1 MMTGQPAEILNGRR
15 AGLVAAQRYRLPFGR
30 QNWRGQAGGWQ
41 GAGIGSSIDFQ
52 DHRAYAPGDD
62 PRYIHWS
69 AYARTGQLTMKLYR
83 AEVAPTVDV
92 IADISASMTFAPE
105 KAARLESLMA
115 FCVESADRAGAPVR
129 VHAVNGRQ
137 VKVVP
142 VEAVRAGDWR
152 GRIAVTPGPGTA
164 PSALPWRAGA
174 MKIFISDLLYPGD
187 PAGVLAG
194 MAAGGGLS
202 LVLAPALAAEAA
214 APARGNVELIDCESG
229 AKRTQRIDAALAER
243 YREAYGRHF
252 ALWTEAARRRGVA
265 VARLAC
271 EGALVDVLAGEAR
284 TSGIVEVNT

>member
-1 MMTGQPAEILNGRR
+1 MTAAPAEILDARR

-30 QNWRGQAGGWQ
+30 QNWRGQPGGWQ

-83 AEVAPTVDV
+83 AEVSPMVDV
-92 IADISASMTFAPE
+92 IADVSGSMTFTSA
-105 KAARLESLMA
+105 KVSRLESLLA
-115 FCVESADRAGAPVR
+115 FCVESADRSGAPVR

-137 VKVVP
+137 VKMVP

-152 GRIAVTPGPGTA
+152 GRIAVTPGPGAA
-164 PSALPWRAGA
+164 PGALPWRAGA

-187 PAGVLAG
+187 PSGVLAA

-202 LVLAPALAAEAA
+202 MVLAPALASEAA
-214 APARGNVELIDCESG
+214 APARGNVELVDCESG
-229 AKRTQRIDAALAER
+229 LKRRQRIDAALAER
-243 YREAYGRHF
+243 YREAYARHF
-252 ALWTEAARRRGVA
+252 ALWIEAARRRGVA

-271 EGALVDVLAGEAR
+271 EGALVDVLGGEAR
-284 TSGIVEVNT
+284 TSGMVEVNT